1 MIQIKAIFAA
11 GLILLSSS
19 AIAIDMPWDNDRH
32 DRWRGDNRWAND
44 FDFFDDI
51 WGDMFGDMAG
61 DFDFEIRIRAN
72 AEGWGRG
79 RGKGRSDNYWRG
91 DQRFYGNHRYY
102 DGRYRPYGPYRHPGV
117 YRGHR
122 PAAPPPYRVTP
133 RQRPAA
139 QPAPGQARTYR
150 APAQAAPAQNAPMQP
165 RTTRQAQQ
173 PRSTWAAEPAEQPG
187 WATKAPGAT
196 QTAP

>member
-1 MIQIKAIFAA
+1 MKRIKAMFAA

-19 AIAIDMPWDNDRH
+19 AVAIDMPWDDDRH
-32 DRWRGDNRWAND
+32 DRWRGDNRWGNN

-79 RGKGRSDNYWRG
+79 RGKGRGDNYWRG
-91 DQRFYGNHRYY
+91 DQRFRGNHRYY
-102 DGRYRPYGPYRHPGV
+102 DGPYRPYRPYRHPGI

-122 PAAPPPYRVTP
+122 PALPPHRLAPY
-133 RQRPAA
+133 QRPPA
-139 QPAPGQARTYR
+139 QAAPGQARTSR
-150 APAQAAPAQNAPMQP
+150 APAQAAPARRAPTQP
-165 RTTRQAQQ
+165 RTAPQMQQAESPWSTEPAQQ
-173 PRSTWAAEPAEQPG
+173 PA
-187 WATKAPGAT
+187 WATETPASTQKAP
-196 QTAP
+196 